1 MIIFRAQVLTT
12 FLAALSLLLGVPIKA
27 QSSVSF
33 EQDIRPIFEARCIVC
48 HASKNP
54 QGGLSLTHHTALM
67 QGGKSGPVVVTG
79 QPEKSLL
86 VDLVSGLDPMMP
98 KVGNP
103 ITESQVAL
111 IRQWISEGAVND
123 GVQDIPLKANIWW
136 SFRPLTAKPAPNI
149 SSSWVRTDIDRFI
162 LATLTE
168 NDLSPSPEAD
178 RRTLIRRLTYN
189 LHGLPPT
196 PEEVEAFVTN
206 DSKDAYGKLVDR
218 LLASPRYGERWG
230 RHWLDV
236 VHYGESHGYDKD
248 KARRHSWPYR
258 DWVIRSFNQDT
269 PYRDF
274 VEHQLAGDVL
284 MPNSPDGI
292 IATGFIAAG
301 PWDYVG
307 HAELREGTK
316 DKKIARLLDRDDMLA
331 ATISTF
337 VSLTVHCARCH
348 DHKFDPIKQT
358 DYYSL
363 QAVFSGVD
371 RAALP
376 FDDDIATYR
385 QRRALWKER
394 QQAQMAMQPLLQ
406 EANTITSPSIEALDN
421 QIEKLGQ
428 ESDDLLPKVGEVE
441 SEDVRIRQE
450 EIQEEQKKLRTK
462 KQELARASMDDLDRK
477 RIATLENQLIKI
489 DTEFDKL
496 PKPRWVYTAANY
508 FKTHGRF
515 TPAWKPRPIHL
526 LRRGNVEALGD
537 RMLPGS
543 IAAIKELP
551 SKFDIPEGAGEGS
564 RRLALARWITNSAN
578 PLTWRSIVNRVWHY
592 HFGRG
597 LVDTPNDFGRMGG
610 NPTHPELLDWL
621 AIWFRDTGGSL
632 KNLHRLIVSSA
643 VYRQTSSHTEDGRAL
658 DTSNQFLWRMNRQR
672 LDAES
677 MRDTILAVSGQLDS
691 TMGGPSDEHF
701 FFKDDHSP
709 VYDYARFDVK
719 SPKARRRSIYRF
731 LVRSVQDPFMESLD
745 CADPSLLVD
754 KRSST
759 LTAIQALAL
768 LNDPLIIE
776 QSKHLAARL
785 MAHSSDVH
793 QQIDYVYRLV
803 LARPPS
809 KEERYLLSDYVNR
822 RGAAN
827 LARLIFNSNEFL
839 FID

>member
-1 MIIFRAQVLTT
+1 MIFRARKLTT
-12 FLAALSLLLGVPIKA
+12 FLAALSLPLSASIKA
-27 QSSVSF
+27 QPSVSF
-33 EQDIRPIFEARCIVC
+33 EQDIRPIFETRCIVC
-48 HASKNP
+48 HNSENT
-54 QGGLSLTHHTALM
+54 QGGLSLTHHSALM

-79 QPEKSLL
+79 HPAKSLL
-86 VDLVSGLDPMMP
+86 VDLVSGIDPMMP
-98 KVGNP
+98 KIGNP
-103 ITESQVAL
+103 ITENQVAL
-111 IRQWISEGAVND
+111 IRQWISEGAAND
-123 GVQDIPLKANIWW
+123 GARDIPLKTNTWW
-136 SFRPLTAKPAPNI
+136 SFRPLAVKSIPSV
-149 SSSWVRTDIDRFI
+149 SSPWVRTDIDRFI
-162 LATLTE
+162 LAKLTE
-168 NDLSPSPEAD
+168 NGLSPSPEAD

-206 DSKDAYGKLVDR
+206 DSKDAYEKLVDR
-218 LLASPRYGERWG
+218 LLASPHYGERWG

-258 DWVIRSFNQDT
+258 DWVIRAFNQDI

-292 IATGFIAAG
+292 ISTGFIAAG

-331 ATISTF
+331 ATMSTF

-363 QAVFSGVD
+363 QAVFAGVD
-371 RAALP
+371 RAELP
-376 FDDDIATYR
+376 FDDDIATYQQR
-385 QRRALWKER
+385 QALWKER
-394 QQAQMAMQPLLQ
+394 QQIQMAMQPLMQ
-406 EANTITSPSIEALDN
+406 RAKTITNPSIEALDN

-428 ESDDLLPKVGEVE
+428 ESDDLLPKVGEIE
-441 SEDVRIRQE
+441 QEDTRIRQE
-450 EIQEEQKKLRTK
+450 EIQEKQKKLRTK
-462 KQELARASMDDLDRK
+462 KQALVRDSMDDSDRK
-477 RIATLENQLIKI
+477 QLVNLEAQLRKN

-515 TPAWKPRPIHL
+515 TPAWKPRPVHL
-526 LRRGNVEALGD
+526 LRRGNVEAPGD

-543 IAAIKELP
+543 ISAIQELP
-551 SKFDIPEGAGEGS
+551 SKFDIPEKSEEGS
-564 RRLALARWITNSAN
+564 RRLALAKWITNAAN
-578 PLTWRSIVNRVWHY
+578 PLTWRSVVNRVWYY

-597 LVDTPNDFGRMGG
+597 LVDTPNDFGRMGDA
-610 NPTHPELLDWL
+610 PTHPELLDWL
-621 AIWFRDTGGSL
+621 AVWFRDTGGSL
-632 KNLHRLIVSSA
+632 KNLHRMIVSSA
-643 VYRQTSSHTEDGRAL
+643 VYRQTSSHTENSRTL
-658 DTSNQFLWRMNRQR
+658 DASNQFLWRMNRRR

-709 VYDYARFDVK
+709 VYDYARFDIK

-768 LNDPLIIE
+768 LNDPIIIE
-776 QSKHLAARL
+776 QSEHLAARL

-793 QQIDYVYRLV
+793 QQIDYAYRLV

-809 KEERYLLSDYVNR
+809 KEELNLLSDYVNR
-822 RGAAN
+822 RGVAN

-839 FID
+839 FVD